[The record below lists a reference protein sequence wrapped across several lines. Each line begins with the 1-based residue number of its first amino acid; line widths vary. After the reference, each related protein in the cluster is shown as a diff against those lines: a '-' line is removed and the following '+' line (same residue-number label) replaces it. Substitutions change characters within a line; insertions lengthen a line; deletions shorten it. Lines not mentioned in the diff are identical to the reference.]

1 MVPVATDIEVIRALI
16 PDLQAAPERL
26 FTDAQLQVYLDIDA
40 NPVRAAALAIEAVA
54 TNEALLLKNLTIT
67 GAGTLRTDGARVS
80 DALLAR
86 ARQLRATADEGGDFE
101 IAELVVNP
109 TTAAQRLY
117 KQAQRGLLG

>member
-16 PDLQAAPERL
+16 PDLQAAPEQL

-54 TNEALLLKNLTIT
+54 TNEALLLKNLTIS